1 MSLTTAAASPAAV
14 TAVQR
19 DCSQVKTIA
28 ANTSVENTVDDF
40 YIFDDHGFTKEFVEK
55 YFSKEY
61 QEKRNKERNKMPSPF
76 YYDDKLPRIV
86 TLSGLVNPTGGIN
99 ERYLQTSSGL
109 RKLDEA
115 AIALENARIWK
126 ESQPLLEDDDV
137 KLNDGIELESVGSV
151 TNPHLEAVVVEQP
164 RKWYNSS
171 IWLFFTIGLFCLIIG
186 QNAFLYFAACGYED
200 GFQTDIA
207 FLKPSIKLHHTRFAG
222 AIRATADGNT
232 MHVPEPALDAKG
244 RGFTGTPSEDI
255 DAAWRDLTYGRYV
268 AFTPA
273 EIKKLNSDTG
283 VPELLPLQKS
293 KYIDEATNTSLVPAE
308 GYYGGPDMLHSLHCL
323 NGIRKHLD
331 MDYYRAS
338 MPELSEEYQRM
349 HLNHCLE
356 QLRQA
361 VLCHGDMTPVTLR
374 PIVNQ
379 NGQTWALLGETE
391 KVHTCRDGEALAKA
405 WIGRAGYGERVE
417 SE

>member
-1 MSLTTAAASPAAV
+1 MSSTTAAASPAAA

-28 ANTSVENTVDDF
+28 ANRSVED
-40 YIFDDHGFTKEFVEK
+40 IFEK
-55 YFSKEY
+55 YFNKEY
-61 QEKRNKERNKMPSPF
+61 YRERNELISPWF
-76 YYDDKLPRIV
+76 YDPRLPRIV
-86 TLSGLVNPTGGIN
+86 TLSGLSNPTGGMN
-99 ERYLQTSSGL
+99 ERYMQTCNGL

-115 AIALENARIWK
+115 AIAQENQCIVE
-126 ESQPLLEDDDV
+126 ESQPLLEDDEFKVD
-137 KLNDGIELESVGSV
+137 DGIELESVESV
-151 TNPHLEAVVVEQP
+151 TNTHLEAVVVQQS
-164 RKWYNSS
+164 RKWYTSS
-171 IWLFFTIGLFCLIIG
+171 AWLFFTIGLLCIIIG

-244 RGFTGTPSEDI
+244 RRFTGTPSEDI
-255 DAAWRDLTYGRYV
+255 DAAWHDLTYGRYV

-273 EIKKLNSDTG
+273 EVKKLNSDTG

-293 KYIDEATNTSLVPAE
+293 KYIDEATNTSLVPEE

-331 MDYYRAS
+331 MDYYKAS

-379 NGQTWALLGETE
+379 SGQTWALLGETE
-391 KVHTCRDGEALAKA
+391 KMHTCRDGEALAKA

>member
-1 MSLTTAAASPAAV
+1 MASEDVLSSVALTAAASPAAV
-14 TAVQR
+14 TAVQQ
-19 DCSQVKTIA
+19 D
-28 ANTSVENTVDDF
+28 
-40 YIFDDHGFTKEFVEK
+40 IFDKYFTKE
-55 YFSKEY
+55 YY
-61 QEKRNKERNKMPSPF
+61 RERNEMISPWF
-76 YYDDKLPRIV
+76 YDPRLPRIV
-86 TLSGLVNPTGGIN
+86 TLSGLSNPTGGIN
-99 ERYLQTSSGL
+99 ERYMQTSSGL

-115 AIALENARIWK
+115 AIAQENQCIVE
-126 ESQPLLEDDDV
+126 ESQPLLEDDEV

-151 TNPHLEAVVVEQP
+151 TKPHHEAVVVQQP
-164 RKWYNSS
+164 RKWYTSS
-171 IWLFFTIGLFCLIIG
+171 VWLFFTIGLLCLIIG

-222 AIRATADGNT
+222 AIHATADGNT

-244 RGFTGTPSEDI
+244 RRFTGTPSEDI
-255 DAAWRDLTYGRYV
+255 DAAWHDLIYGRYV

-273 EIKKLNSDTG
+273 EIKTLNSDTG

-293 KYIDEATNTSLVPAE
+293 KYIDEATNTSLVPEE

-379 NGQTWALLGETE
+379 SGQTWALLGETE
-391 KVHTCRDGEALAKA
+391 KMHTCRDGEALAKA

>member
-1 MSLTTAAASPAAV
+1 MSQPTAAASPAAV
-14 TAVQR
+14 TAVHR
-19 DCSQVKTIA
+19 DCSRVKTTA
-28 ANTSVENTVDDF
+28 ANTSVENTSSFVDEWMSRNPDRPRRKWPPGT
-40 YIFDDHGFTKEFVEK
+40 IFCTSLLRPDGIIDPRATD
-55 YFSKEY
+55 
-61 QEKRNKERNKMPSPF
+61 KMMG
-76 YYDDKLPRIV
+76 LPEG
-86 TLSGLVNPTGGIN
+86 TL
-99 ERYLQTSSGL
+99 
-109 RKLDEA
+109 A
-115 AIALENARIWK
+115 ANLYKGKVK
-126 ESQPLLEDDDV
+126 ESQPLLEDDDI

-151 TNPHLEAVVVEQP
+151 TKPHLEAVVIQQS

-171 IWLFFTIGLFCLIIG
+171 VWLFFTIGLLCLIIG

-207 FLKPSIKLHHTRFAG
+207 FLKPFIKLHHTRFAG
-222 AIRATADGNT
+222 PIHATADGNT

-244 RGFTGTPSEDI
+244 RRFTGTPSEDI
-255 DAAWRDLTYGRYV
+255 DAAWHDLIYGRYV

-293 KYIDEATNTSLVPAE
+293 KYVDEATNTSLVPEA

-331 MDYYRAS
+331 MDYYKAS

-379 NGQTWALLGETE
+379 SGQTWALLGETE
-391 KVHTCRDGEALAKA
+391 KMHTCRDGEALAKA